1 MKLNGKPID
10 ILRVVDLKEELAKRD
25 LPKHG
30 KKQDLVQRLANYLQ
44 QNPHECDAEGP
55 DIGPDVAGGG
65 ESAPISSPIKVVS
78 EQLAQNDAVAEYLR
92 MRESAL
98 ENAQQLQQRPEPA
111 VYQVEKP
118 QLTVETPPQQV
129 PVHIAPEVTE
139 AIVQKV
145 PAVAPE
151 SAPSQPEANAAI
163 AQVTK
168 QCSQEDVSAVAEE
181 KAVVPT
187 PERAPTPPPPQP
199 KSQPEA
205 EVQQEHK
212 QTSPPEERAV
222 TKPPIQIKEA
232 EELPTQARENE
243 EPRPQSPVQKEDNG
257 EGAKDVPADVK
268 VAEPP
273 VKLPE
278 VEEEMEKADDSVVV
292 TVDATDLTFGDE
304 SLNTS
309 TTKEQAKKPQEE
321 REDDDP
327 HNFRMLKDLEP
338 ESSQLVSL
346 RKIQRRQSKDSSN
359 GEDAAAGKKRTWGTS
374 KYSKEEIRIK
384 EISSKSLKDIVPD
397 IKPLLSEETEVDLER
412 KYDEDEDEGRRKPSR
427 HASTEEKKKPKITAT
442 SSVIRID
449 NLVRPFTVNQMK
461 ELLARTG
468 TLVEDSFWINKVKS
482 TCLVAYSTKEE
493 AEETIAA
500 LDGVKWPSSN
510 PKQIS
515 VKPSTEEELNAF
527 LSGTADTRQNGS
539 APRNNREDNRPRDIS
554 EVKKRPIADED
565 DEARNRK
572 KRRREEESSGGG
584 AGKTLEEL
592 FRKTKTQPSIYWL
605 PNDGKP

>member
-1 MKLNGKPID
+1 M
-10 ILRVVDLKEELAKRD
+10 
-25 LPKHG
+25 
-30 KKQDLVQRLANYLQ
+30 
-44 QNPHECDAEGP
+44 
-55 DIGPDVAGGG
+55 
-65 ESAPISSPIKVVS
+65 VS

-98 ENAQQLQQRPEPA
+98 ENAQNIQQHQEPAVSEVAEPHVAVETSQQPVPEQVSPQVKQAPVQEVSAAAPEPA
-111 VYQVEKP
+111 PSHPE
-118 QLTVETPPQQV
+118 
-129 PVHIAPEVTE
+129 AEVTT
-139 AIVQKV
+139 QSS
-145 PAVAPE
+145 PE
-151 SAPSQPEANAAI
+151 ES
-163 AQVTK
+163 
-168 QCSQEDVSAVAEE
+168 VAEE
-181 KAVVPT
+181 RDVVPT
-187 PERAPTPPPPQP
+187 PEREPTPPPPQH
-199 KSQPEA
+199 KSEPEA
-205 EVQQEHK
+205 VVQEDQE
-212 QTSPPEERAV
+212 QVIS
-222 TKPPIQIKEA
+222 KPQKQIKEA
-232 EELPTQARENE
+232 DEPPAPALEKEAPRPPSPVLKEDTPSVSAKKVPHE
-243 EPRPQSPVQKEDNG
+243 EP
-257 EGAKDVPADVK
+257 PA
-268 VAEPP
+268 
-273 VKLPE
+273 KLPE
-278 VEEEMEKADDSVVV
+278 VEEEREKADDSVVV
-292 TVDATDLTFGDE
+292 TVDATDLEFGDE

-309 TTKEQAKKPQEE
+309 TRSTAKEQKKTEEE

-327 HNFRMLKDLEP
+327 HNFRTLKDLEP

-346 RKIQRRQSKDSSN
+346 RKIHRSQSTNSSN
-359 GEDAAAGKKRTWGTS
+359 GEDAAAGKKRTWGSS
-374 KYSKEEIRIK
+374 KYSKETSRMK
-384 EISSKSLKDIVPD
+384 DVSSKSLKDIVPD

-412 KYDEDEDEGRRKPSR
+412 KYDEDDGEGKRKSSR
-427 HASTEEKKKPKITAT
+427 HPSTEEKKKPKITAT

-527 LSGTADTRQNGS
+527 LSGTADPRQNGS
-539 APRNNREDNRPRDIS
+539 APRGNREDVVKPKEIAES
-554 EVKKRPIADED
+554 KKRPHADEE

-572 KRRREEESSGGG
+572 KRRREEESSGGGGG

-605 PNDGKP
+605 PSDGKP